1 MNFAK
6 FLLMVFFL
14 FAGAHASSATVRIA
28 WDRGGRIGTYLD
40 RYDAIPTSG
49 ETVIIDGLCL
59 SACTMVL
66 GAVPHDHICVTS
78 HASMGF
84 HAAYNPGLKGR
95 SVTNLEAT
103 QLLYSHTR
111 GGLKSQMIFLHGKE
125 IDEYV
130 PPLLSQ
136 CPGVFAALNAARP
149 ARMHRCRCTCLSCN
163 ATTMVA
169 GTPAHQAVAKRCLCG
184 PLLSLV
190 KEAASFGGGS

>member
-14 FAGAHASSATVRIA
+14 FAGAHASSAAVRIA
-28 WDRGGRIGTYLD
+28 GDRGGRIGTYLD

-103 QLLYSHTR
+103 QLLYSHYPSTIRNWITAR
-111 GGLKSQMIFLHGKE
+111 GGLKSQMIFLRGRE
-125 IDEYV
+125 LMSLYR
-130 PPLLSQ
+130 P
-136 CPGVFAALNAARP
+136 CYLNAR
-149 ARMHRCRCTCLSCN
+149 
-163 ATTMVA
+163 
-169 GTPAHQAVAKRCLCG
+169 
-184 PLLSLV
+184 
-190 KEAASFGGGS
+190 ASSPR